1 VHRHNHGVPEPTGF
15 EFVED
20 LGSQIWEMR
29 QLLTEFAGPSMPL
42 QLVCGSCPG
51 LLGIDGRSVLT
62 ILLEF
67 IDISLSA
74 RIYGRASFRNCYI
87 IISTYRYGKK
97 RITLIIAD
105 GCLVI
110 TPQVLRAF
118 AKRRAT
124 AQPSAMNKQTEDSNH
139 LCDQEPALLAINKI
153 VTEAGGTMKVV
164 SQMRG
169 GTTIDILPPILKPS

>member
-1 VHRHNHGVPEPTGF
+1 MGDEAALDG
-15 EFVED
+15 
-20 LGSQIWEMR
+20 IC
-29 QLLTEFAGPSMPL
+29 GPVYAL

-97 RITLIIAD
+97 RITLTIAD
-105 GCLVI
+105 GGLVI
-110 TPQVLRAF
+110 MPQVLRAF
-118 AKRRAT
+118 AKRRVT
-124 AQPSAMNKQTEDSNH
+124 AQSRAMNKQTEDSNH

-169 GTTIDILPPILKPS
+169 GTTIDILLPILNAAPKVAL